1 MVIDKSAGITENLGS
16 PKSVALLGGLFA
28 PCASFGLVL
37 KLVNAA
43 DCGSVT
49 ARKSCSSKWV
59 RLLGAERRLAE
70 QKCQL

>member
-16 PKSVALLGGLFA
+16 PKSDALLGGLFA

-37 KLVNAA
+37 KLVNA

-49 ARKSCSSKWV
+49 ARKSRSSKWV

-70 QKCQL
+70 RKCLR